1 MVEMV
6 TALKPCRRVACPSES
21 VQDTYID
28 PEPSLLKENSF
39 TDLPAQRSK
48 GGCLQQSKKGW
59 LTSPSWPSQW
69 CVACVAQGDFF
80 LLNFG
85 TKPLFSIFSFIC
97 NNEMKNK

>member
-39 TDLPAQRSK
+39 TDLPAQRRK
-48 GGCLQQSKKGW
+48 GGCFLQSKKGW

-80 LLNFG
+80 
-85 TKPLFSIFSFIC
+85 FI
-97 NNEMKNK
+97 KLWNKTLVFYF